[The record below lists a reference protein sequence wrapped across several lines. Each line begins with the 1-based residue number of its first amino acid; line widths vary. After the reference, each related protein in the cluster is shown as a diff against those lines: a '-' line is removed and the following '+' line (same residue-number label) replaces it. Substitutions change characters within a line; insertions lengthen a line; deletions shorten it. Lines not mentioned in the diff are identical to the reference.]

1 MDDGTVLGQTWR
13 TSLVQAL
20 ADPAVAAVTVCVLA
34 AVTVAALAAL
44 VFMIRDHVRLEQK
57 ARDAAAAQERLQD
70 TAWELRETADRY
82 RSLVEGHGDFIVRR
96 DPRGRLTYVND
107 AFAAMAGRD
116 GATLIGTTFGVA
128 PDVLTRQSA
137 DGAESFDQAFETAD
151 GVRWISWVQTPVRGR
166 EGAEIQAVGRDVTE
180 RRRAEADLA
189 EARRRAEA
197 ASEAKSRFLAT
208 VSHEIRTP
216 LNGILGM
223 ADLLAGTRLDA
234 EQATYARAVKTSGEA
249 LLSILDEILDFSK
262 IEAGRLDL
270 ADEPFPLAPLVEGV
284 VELLAP
290 RAQGKGIEIAGLVE
304 PGVPP
309 VVRGDA
315 ARLRQ
320 VLMNLAGNAVKFTE
334 RGGVGLRLAGRGGR
348 LVLTVSDTGPGIDA
362 DRLDSI
368 FEEFEQADGSASSRH
383 GGTGL
388 GLAIS
393 RRIVE
398 RMGGRLTVDST
409 PGRGSVF
416 TVAVPL
422 AEVATGDPPS
432 DPLATLRG
440 RRALIV
446 SASPFEAPFLAE
458 RLSAAGVKA
467 SLSRDPDDALSLVAS
482 ARRLD
487 LLVVDGALGEEVV
500 RTIAAAG
507 LAAGVSSRLVLL
519 SPFERRIL
527 GPPAAA
533 GFDGYLVKPL
543 RHGALAARLVDRPMP
558 ESPRGAGPE
567 GDKPT
572 GAGPQVARAL
582 AGLEILLAE
591 DNDINALLATRLLE
605 RHGASVTRVRDGVA
619 AVDRFAAA
627 CAGLAAPIDA
637 ILMDIRMPRLDGHEA
652 TRRIRA
658 LERQEGV
665 AAVRIVALTA
675 NVFDEDRRSAIAA
688 GMDATVAKPVDE
700 RTLVAALL
708 PESLAA
714 VSA

>member
-1 MDDGTVLGQTWR
+1 MDDGTLLAQTWR
-13 TSLVQAL
+13 SSLTQAL
-20 ADPAVAAVTVCVLA
+20 SDPGFAAVTVCVLA
-34 AVTVAALAAL
+34 AVTVAALGAL
-44 VFMIRDHVRLEQK
+44 IFMIRDHVRLEQT
-57 ARDAAAAQERLQD
+57 ARDATVTEERLQD
-70 TAWELRETADRY
+70 TIWELRETSDRY

-96 DPRGRLTYVND
+96 DPRGRLTYCND
-107 AFAAMAGRD
+107 AYAALAGRD
-116 GATLIGTTFGVA
+116 PASLAGTTFGFDPAIV
-128 PDVLTRQSA
+128 PRNGD
-137 DGAESFDQAFETAD
+137 DGAQTFDQAFDSPA
-151 GVRWISWVQTPVRGR
+151 GRRWISWVQTPVRGR
-166 EGAEIQAVGRDVTE
+166 EGSEIQAVGRDITE
-180 RRRAEADLA
+180 RKRAEADLA

-216 LNGILGM
+216 LNGVLGM

-234 EQATYARAVKTSGEA
+234 EQATYARAIRTSGEA

-270 ADEPFPLAPLVEGV
+270 ADEPFPVAPLMEGV

-304 PGVPP
+304 PSAPA

-334 RGGVGLRLAGRGGR
+334 RGGVGVRVSGRSGA
-348 LVLTVSDTGPGIDA
+348 LVVTVADTGPGIEA
-362 DRLDSI
+362 DRLARI
-368 FEEFEQADGSASSRH
+368 FDEFEQADGSASSRH

-398 RMGGRLTVDST
+398 RMGGTLTVDST

-422 AEVATGDPPS
+422 VAEAPAAPAAASAVAPARS
-432 DPLATLRG
+432 AMV
-440 RRALIV
+440 V
-446 SASPFEAPFLAE
+446 SPSPFEAPFLAE
-458 RLSAAGVKA
+458 RLATLGYRTTLTA
-467 SLSRDPDDALSLVAS
+467 DPDEAMALIGSSRHV
-482 ARRLD
+482 D

-500 RTIAAAG
+500 RAVASAG
-507 LAAGVSSRLVLL
+507 LAAGIPARLVLL
-519 SPFERRIL
+519 SPFERRVL

-533 GFDGYLVKPL
+533 GLDGYLVKPL
-543 RHGALAARLVDRPMP
+543 RQGALAARLADR
-558 ESPRGAGPE
+558 AA
-567 GDKPT
+567 T
-572 GAGPQVARAL
+572 AL
-582 AGLEILLAE
+582 PPSGSASDADEPGQRVLDGLEILLAE

-605 RHGASVTRVRDGVA
+605 RHGASVSRVRDGHA
-619 AVDRFAAA
+619 AVERFAAA
-627 CAGLAAPIDA
+627 MGGAMPPIDV

-658 LERQEGV
+658 MEGSRNLRR
-665 AAVRIVALTA
+665 VRIVALTA
-675 NVFDEDRRSAIAA
+675 NVFEEDRQAALAA

-700 RTLVAALL
+700 RAL
-708 PESLAA
+708 LAA
-714 VSA
+714 VRPRRVTALSA

>member
-1 MDDGTVLGQTWR
+1 MDDGTLLAQTWR
-13 TSLVQAL
+13 SSLTQAL
-20 ADPAVAAVTVCVLA
+20 SDPAFAAVTVCVLA
-34 AVTVAALAAL
+34 AVTVAALSAL
-44 VFMIRDHVRLEQK
+44 VFMIRDHVRLEEK
-57 ARDAAAAQERLQD
+57 AREAAVAQERLQD
-70 TAWELRETADRY
+70 TVWELRETADRY

-96 DPRGRLTYVND
+96 DPRGRLTYCND
-107 AFAAMAGRD
+107 AFAAIAGREPAALLGSTFGFAPGVAARHDDD
-116 GATLIGTTFGVA
+116 GA
-128 PDVLTRQSA
+128 Q
-137 DGAESFDQAFETAD
+137 SFDQAFDTPS
-151 GVRWISWVQTPVRGR
+151 GPRWISWVQTPVRGR

-180 RRRAEADLA
+180 RKRTEVELA

-216 LNGILGM
+216 LNGVLGM

-290 RAQGKGIEIAGLVE
+290 RAQGKGVEIAGLVE
-304 PGVPP
+304 PSVPA

-334 RGGVGLRLAGRGGR
+334 RGGVGVRVAGRSGA
-348 LVLTVSDTGPGIDA
+348 LVFTVADTGPGIEP

-398 RMGGRLTVDST
+398 RMGGTLTVESS

-416 TVAVPL
+416 RVEVPM
-422 AEVATGDPPS
+422 AGATDETAPALPPLS
-432 DPLATLRG
+432 PG
-440 RRALIV
+440 RTALIV
-446 SASPFEAPFLAE
+446 SPSPFEAPYLSE
-458 RLSAAGVKA
+458 RLSAAGFRTT
-467 SLSRDPDDALSLVAS
+467 LTTDAEEARALLAS
-482 ARRLD
+482 ARRVE
-487 LLVVDGALGEEVV
+487 LLVVDGALGEEIV
-500 RTIAAAG
+500 RTVAAAG
-507 LAAGVSSRLVLL
+507 LAAGVPARLVLL
-519 SPFERRIL
+519 SPFERRVL

-533 GFDGYLVKPL
+533 GLDGYLVKPL
-543 RHGALAARLVDRPMP
+543 RQGALAARLSDTPFAPPSVSGRAQEPDIGA
-558 ESPRGAGPE
+558 PR
-567 GDKPT
+567 T
-572 GAGPQVARAL
+572 L

-605 RHGASVTRVRDGVA
+605 RHGASVSRVRDGHA

-627 CAGLAAPIDA
+627 CTGAVPPVDV

-658 LERQEGV
+658 LEARQGLRP
-665 AAVRIVALTA
+665 VRIVALTA
-675 NVFDEDRRSAIAA
+675 NVFEEDRRSAIAA
-688 GMDATVAKPVDE
+688 GMDATVAKPIDE
-700 RTLVAALL
+700 RALVAAVL
-708 PESLAA
+708 PREATAL
-714 VSA
+714 SA

>member
-1 MDDGTVLGQTWR
+1 MEDGTIIAQTWR
-13 TSLVQAL
+13 TSLTQAL
-20 ADPAVAAVTVCVLA
+20 ADPAVAALTVCVLA

-70 TAWELRETADRY
+70 SVWELREASDRY

-96 DPRGRLTYVND
+96 DPRGRLTYAND
-107 AFAAMAGRD
+107 AFATIAGRD
-116 GATLIGTTFGVA
+116 AQELVGTTFGFAPGVA
-128 PDVLTRQSA
+128 TRHDA
-137 DGAESFDQAFETAD
+137 DGAQSFDQAFETPD
-151 GVRWISWVQTPVRGR
+151 GTRWISWVQTPVRGR

-189 EARRRAEA
+189 EARSRAEA

-216 LNGILGM
+216 LNGVLGM

-262 IEAGRLDL
+262 IEAGHLKL

-304 PGVPP
+304 RGVPP

-334 RGGVGLRLAGRGGR
+334 RGGVGLRVGGTGGR
-348 LVLTVSDTGPGIDA
+348 LVFTVADTGPGIEA

-398 RMGGRLTVDST
+398 RMGGTLTVEST
-409 PGRGSVF
+409 PDRGSAF
-416 TVAVPL
+416 RVAVPL
-422 AEVATGDPPS
+422 AAEADAAQP
-432 DPLATLRG
+432 DPLEPLRG
-440 RRALIV
+440 RCALIV
-446 SASPFEAPFLAE
+446 SASPFEAPYLAE
-458 RLSAAGVKA
+458 RLISAGLKA
-467 SLSRDPDDALSLVAS
+467 SLTRDPDDALSLIAS

-500 RTIAAAG
+500 RTVAAAG
-507 LAAGVSSRLVLL
+507 LAAGVPGRLVLL
-519 SPFERRIL
+519 SPFERRML

-543 RHGALAARLVDRPMP
+543 RQGALAARLADRPQQAAP
-558 ESPRGAGPE
+558 LPSGTTGPGA
-567 GDKPT
+567 D
-572 GAGPQVARAL
+572 ANRAL

-591 DNDINALLATRLLE
+591 DNDINALLASRLLE
-605 RHGASVTRVRDGVA
+605 RHGATVTRVRDGVA

-627 CAGLAAPIDA
+627 CSGQAAPLDA
-637 ILMDIRMPRLDGHEA
+637 VLMDIRMPRLDGHEA

-658 LERQEGV
+658 LEQQH
-665 AAVRIVALTA
+665 ALAPVRIVALTA
-675 NVFDEDRRSAIAA
+675 NAFDEDRRKALAA

-700 RTLVAALL
+700 RALVAALQQPTATAL
-708 PESLAA
+708 
-714 VSA
+714 SA

>member
-1 MDDGTVLGQTWR
+1 MDDGTLLAQTWR
-13 TSLVQAL
+13 SSLTQAL
-20 ADPAVAAVTVCVLA
+20 SDPAFAAVTVCVLA
-34 AVTVAALAAL
+34 AVTVAALGAL
-44 VFMIRDHVRLEQK
+44 IFMIRDHVRLEQK
-57 ARDAAAAQERLQD
+57 AREAAAAEERLQD
-70 TAWELRETADRY
+70 TIWELRETADRY

-96 DPRGRLTYVND
+96 DPRGRLTYCND
-107 AFAAMAGRD
+107 AFAAISGRD
-116 GATLIGTTFGVA
+116 SAALIGTTFGFASGVT
-128 PDVLTRQSA
+128 PRHGE
-137 DGAESFDQAFETAD
+137 DGAQSFDQAFDTPA
-151 GVRWISWVQTPVRGR
+151 GTRWISWVQTPVRGR

-180 RRRAEADLA
+180 RKRAEVELA

-216 LNGILGM
+216 LNGVLGM
-223 ADLLAGTRLDA
+223 ADLLSGTRLDA

-304 PGVPP
+304 ASVPA

-334 RGGVGLRLAGRGGR
+334 RGGVGVRVAGRDGA
-348 LVLTVSDTGPGIDA
+348 LVFSVADTGPGIEP
-362 DRLDSI
+362 DRFDSI

-398 RMGGRLTVDST
+398 RMGGSLMVDST
-409 PGRGSVF
+409 LGRGSVF
-416 TVAVPL
+416 RVEVPL
-422 AEVATGDPPS
+422 AAEAQAQAPHASPAPV
-432 DPLATLRG
+432 G
-440 RRALIV
+440 RTALIV
-446 SASPFEAPFLAE
+446 SLSPFEAPYLCE
-458 RLSAAGVKA
+458 RLAAVGFRA
-467 SLSRDPDDALSLVAS
+467 TLTGDPDEAQSHLAS
-482 ARRLD
+482 ARRTD

-500 RTIAAAG
+500 RSVAAAG
-507 LAAGVSSRLVLL
+507 LAAGIPSRLVLL
-519 SPFERRIL
+519 SPFERRVL

-533 GFDGYLVKPL
+533 GLDGYLVKPL
-543 RHGALAARLVDRPMP
+543 RQGALAARLSDRPFAAAQP
-558 ESPRGAGPE
+558 AGRVHE
-567 GDKPT
+567 AD
-572 GAGPQVARAL
+572 AGGQRPL

-605 RHGASVTRVRDGVA
+605 RHGASVTRVRDGYA
-619 AVDRFAAA
+619 AVDRVSAAS
-627 CAGLAAPIDA
+627 AGSAPAIDV

-658 LERQEGV
+658 MEARQGLPR
-665 AAVRIVALTA
+665 VRIVALTA
-675 NVFDEDRRSAIAA
+675 NVFEEDRQTALAA

-700 RTLVAALL
+700 RALL
-708 PESLAA
+708 AA
-714 VSA
+714 MLPRPAEALSA